1 MGDLLSAIR
10 EIFIDLDVYLTV
22 DKRGHQKFFLDES
35 KPGMR

>member
-22 DKRGHQKFFLDES
+22 DKRDHQKLFLDES